1 MSSTSTPSSERV
13 HIGFFGCTN
22 VGKSSLMNSFA
33 TQNISLVSSVK
44 GTTTDPVKKAME
56 LLPMGSVM
64 LVDTAGFDD
73 DGVLGALRVER
84 TIKELETIDVAI
96 LVRDALKG
104 DTKTDLEL
112 ERIVKDKKV
121 PYIIAYN
128 KADMLKE
135 RKNTADNSI
144 YVSSVSGENIT
155 KLKETVARLI
165 PEKSN
170 KIEII
175 NSFVEKGDTVIMV
188 TPIDEAAPKGRI
200 ILPQQQVLR
209 NILDIGACAVVVQVE
224 QLEAALENLK
234 SKPKVVIT
242 DSQVFNK
249 VSNIVPKDVLLT
261 SFSILMANYKGV
273 LAQSFDAVMKI
284 NSLCDED
291 KILIAEGCTHHRQCN
306 DIGSVKIPNWIKKHT
321 GKNVTFDI
329 VSGNDFPE
337 DLSGYAMVVHCGGC
351 MITEKSVLMRME
363 RAKKQNVPF
372 TNYGI
377 LIAYMNGIL
386 ERSVEVFPTIKN
398 H

>member
-386 ERSVEVFPTIKN
+386 ERSVEVFPIIKN